1 MINPDGLDDRQGN
14 WQNRRPQ
21 RFMPGMGPTFGD
33 RMNVHSDKELNDLL
47 DFSAMFSPPTGGN
60 VAMKNPGGME
70 YYKQGMD
77 DGTVTWSSGNPNGPY
92 NNHIPYDGQ
101 NFNGQS
107 DMHPFVMSK
116 NADFRSGMNSQ
127 GMMGNNMPMS
137 PDAMS
142 PGGKAAYFR
151 GRRPSGHSN
160 QGKRTK
166 VYPPSPDDYQDS
178 PNRYT
183 SPKPMYGGDGG
194 YYMDPSTPHSQA
206 DHWSANNGVP
216 PTSTY
221 PSSMLPGN
229 SHHSQ
234 SYSNMHHEMG
244 YPAMSPSQH
253 DSMINSGLPPM
264 STFRGGQ
271 PTTSSY
277 SSTSPTVNGS
287 EMLRNPTSSQ
297 TGDALGKALASIYS
311 PTDHTSSNYGSNPS
325 TPVSSP
331 SPLAGSSNQWQ
342 RPATQSSTSPH
353 FEGGGGTLHSLS
365 RMEER
370 LDDAI
375 YVLRHHAEP
384 QQMGGHQGGMMQP
397 SHSNGIMGYAPSG
410 MSNTIEALA
419 TQHSLPESRTNNTE
433 QAKPDLHTLEQ
444 SQPSQ
449 QKNTEKTDKKESKS
463 KDVDS
468 SAAKPPPTKRSRWTA
483 KEKVQSSGPVSPSS
497 SLQDDDPNESP
508 ESKLERERLRR
519 QANNCRERVRVR
531 DINEAFKELGSMVT
545 LHSGSS
551 QPLTK
556 LMVLQQAV
564 NVITSLEQQVRE
576 RNLNPK
582 AACLKRREEEKG
594 DEIPGGRGL
603 SADDIA
609 AQQAALAASP
619 SISRVGSMHGN
630 YSYMSGQENNPLSMS
645 DKYGDVKYDCRESPS
660 KPIMDG
666 SQTMSSMHNM
676 YGMMS
681 DQCGPDISCLAQSM
695 SDSQHDTGHSGN
707 C

>member
-1 MINPDGLDDRQGN
+1 MSGVIKLESLTVGQRLFMINPDGMDDRQGG
-14 WQNRRPQ
+14 WPNRRPQ
-21 RFMPGMGPTFGD
+21 RYMPTMGPGTFGD

-60 VAMKNPGGME
+60 GKMNPGGNME

-77 DGTVTWSSGNPNGPY
+77 EGSWNSANPPGPHGPHGPPGAF
-92 NNHIPYDGQ
+92 NNQMQYDGQ
-101 NFNGQS
+101 NFNGQA
-107 DMHPFVMSK
+107 DNIHPFVMNK
-116 NADFRSGMNSQ
+116 EYQPGMNSQ
-127 GMMGNNMPMS
+127 GMMGNSGMPMS
-137 PDAMS
+137 PNTLS
-142 PGGKAAYFR
+142 PG
-151 GRRPSGHSN
+151 GRRPSGPTAP
-160 QGKRTK
+160 GKRSK
-166 VYPPSPDDYQDS
+166 VYPPAPSPEDYQDT

-183 SPKPMYGGDGG
+183 SPKPLYGDG
-194 YYMDPSTPHSQA
+194 YYNMDPSTPHSQENP
-206 DHWSANNGVP
+206 WGGSNVP

-229 SHHSQ
+229 SHQ

-244 YPAMSPSQH
+244 QYPPQH

-264 STFRGGQ
+264 SSFRGGQ
-271 PTTSSY
+271 PTTSAY
-277 SSTSPTVNGS
+277 SSTSPSVVNGS
-287 EMLRNPTSSQ
+287 DMIRNPASSQ

-311 PTDHTSSNYGSNPS
+311 PTDHTNSNYGSNNS

-331 SPLAGSSNQWQ
+331 PPLAGSSGQWQ
-342 RPATQSSTSPH
+342 RPPAQSSTSPH
-353 FEGGGGTLHSLS
+353 FEGGGTLHNLS

-384 QQMGGHQGGMMQP
+384 QQMGPGGMMP
-397 SHSNGIMGYAPSG
+397 HSNGIMGYGGG

-419 TQHSLPESRTNNTE
+419 SHQHSSSEGRNTE
-433 QAKPDLHTLEQ
+433 QQKPDIHTLEQ
-444 SQPSQ
+444 SQSS
-449 QKNTEKTDKKESKS
+449 QKNSDKSEKKDSKK
-463 KDVDS
+463 DS
-468 SAAKPPPTKRSRWTA
+468 ETASTKPPPTKRSRWTS
-483 KEKVQSSGPVSPSS
+483 KEKQTPGAGPESPSS
-497 SLQDDDPNESP
+497 QIDDPDESP
-508 ESKLERERLRR
+508 ESKLERERVRR
-519 QANNCRERVRVR
+519 QANNTRERIRVR
-531 DINEAFKELGSMVT
+531 DINEAFKELGSMVS
-545 LHSGSS
+545 LHSGNS

-594 DEIPGGRGL
+594 DELPGGRGM
-603 SADDIA
+603 SADDLAA
-609 AQQAALAASP
+609 AQQMAASP
-619 SISRVGSMHGN
+619 SIGSRVGSMN
-630 YSYMSGQENNPLSMS
+630 YSYMSGQENNPLSIS

-660 KPIMDG
+660 KSVMDG
-666 SQTMSSMHNM
+666 QQSLPTMHHNM
-676 YGMMS
+676 YGMMP

-695 SDSQHDTGHSGN
+695 STDAQHDSN